1 MGGAL
6 ADLAFGAACPCG
18 KLAETLPNKLDGA
31 EHLHFASHP
40 RQVGYR
46 QPYPSPNPYP
56 NPNPNPNSNPNLVS
70 PNWVQPQ
77 PG

>member
-18 KLAETLPNKLDGA
+18 KLAETLPKKLDGA

-40 RQVGYR
+40 RQVNYR
-46 QPYPSPNPYP
+46 ELYP
-56 NPNPNPNSNPNLVS
+56 
-70 PNWVQPQ
+70 QPQ
-77 PG
+77 PLPSPQPQPQP